1 MKFCDCSDVYIL
13 FKGTITIQITGTV
26 SALNNRNKKVIFK
39 NCTPFTECVIEIN
52 NKDVDHVR
60 TLIMPMLM
68 VNW

>member
-1 MKFCDCSDVYIL
+1 MYIL
-13 FKGTITIQITGTV
+13 FIGTITTEITGTV

-39 NCTPFTECVIEIN
+39 NCAPFTECVIEIN

-60 TLIMPMLM
+60 TLIMLMLM

>member
-1 MKFCDCSDVYIL
+1 MYIL
-13 FKGTITIQITGTV
+13 FKGTITIEITGTV

-52 NKDVDHVR
+52 NKEVDHVR
-60 TLIMPMLM
+60 TLIMLMLM